1 MPLSEYNVYA
11 YNEETDLTET
21 AYWIYGIA
29 ETPPGHPKTPMFDC
43 MFMEGSNWGAAHA
56 CHRLSMPSTRTV
68 AFRSYNGYQLMTVI
82 LPEEMRQKDTQS
94 GQFKTCFH
102 EFINNFDQIWEKAKS
117 PTAGF
122 AEEVVGFNFDDA
134 KWMELST
141 LFRKCMQAERRM
153 YESYYYFA
161 EGLGTIY
168 SVFVKLCRE
177 MLGLEESDELFQKL
191 LAGFDNKSYEVER
204 GLNKLAVLANDLG
217 LQEALL
223 GHPADEILSIIGDT
237 ESGRKWTVALME
249 FLRIH
254 GWRCIEEMEY
264 TAPSWVEKPDLAIT
278 HIQQYLRQGCRFELD
293 EKRTELSHQ
302 RNSAEKEILGRI
314 SDNQKD
320 WFAALMRIAQKYAVW
335 KVEHPY
341 YLQLKQYAATRHVLL
356 GIGNRICHTG
366 CIDHAEDTM
375 FLIPGEIFKALSAPG
390 SCTLASTV
398 TSRRQKWMES
408 RKIAPPPMISKLSP
422 SEVGRLITKS
432 GDPMA
437 IRLMME
443 SISVIEDKKADLS
456 GIVASSGVGEGPV
469 RIVHQADQLSSVRAG
484 DVLVAP
490 SVRASWSAVFPLVSG
505 IVTDRGGALSNF
517 ASVGR
522 EYGIPVVTNVIEA
535 TSKLKNGQRIRV
547 DGETGSIYI
556 IDLLHGK
563 RILIVDDEED
573 ILDTLEELLDMCK
586 VVKASTFEEAREQ
599 MTPGRFDIVILDIM
613 GVDGY
618 RLLEMAKEM
627 DLPAVMLTAHALS
640 LEDTVKSYRLGAVSY
655 VPKEKMVSITSI
667 LNDVLEA
674 KAHGRRFW
682 WRWFDRFGEFYEKRF
697 GPEWQTKYP
706 EFWEMFGHGRVQ
718 PE

>member
-1 MPLSEYNVYA
+1 MPLNEYNVYA

-56 CHRLSMPSTRTV
+56 CYKLSMPSTRTV

-82 LPEEMRQKDTQS
+82 LPEEMRRNDTRS
-94 GQFKTCFH
+94 GQFKACFH
-102 EFINNFDQIWEKAKS
+102 EFINNFDQLWNEAKS
-117 PTAGF
+117 LTAGF
-122 AEEVVGFNFDDA
+122 AEEVAGFNFDA
-134 KWMELST
+134 AEWMELST

-153 YESYYYFA
+153 YESYYFFA

-168 SVFVKLCRE
+168 SVFVNLCRQ
-177 MLGLEESDELFQKL
+177 MLGLNESDEVFQQL

-204 GLNKLAVLANDLG
+204 GLNQLAVLAADLG
-217 LQEALL
+217 LDKALL
-223 GHPADEILSIIGDT
+223 EHSPDEILAGIRNSD
-237 ESGRKWTVALME
+237 SGRKWTDALMD

-264 TAPSWVEKPDLAIT
+264 SAPSWVEKPSLAIA
-278 HIQQYLRQGCRFELD
+278 HIQQYLRHGCRFELD
-293 EKRTELSHQ
+293 ETRIALSRQ
-302 RNSAEKEILGRI
+302 RDAAEKEILGRI

-320 WFAALMRIAQKYAVW
+320 WFAALMKLAQNYAVW

-341 YLQLKQYAATRHVLL
+341 YLQLKQYAVTRHVLL
-356 GIGNRICHTG
+356 GIGNRISHTG
-366 CIDHAEDTM
+366 CIGHAEDTM

-390 SCTLASTV
+390 SCTLTSTV
-398 TSRRQKWMES
+398 ASRRKSWLES
-408 RKIAPPPMISKLSP
+408 TKIAPPPMISKLSP

-437 IRLMME
+437 ARLMME
-443 SISVIEDKKADLS
+443 TISVIEEQKADLS
-456 GIVASSGVGEGPV
+456 GIVASAGVGEGPV
-469 RIVHQADQLSSVRAG
+469 RIVHHADQLSHVKAG

-490 SVRASWSAVFPLVSG
+490 SVRASWSAVFPLVSA
-505 IVTDRGGALSNF
+505 IVTDRGGTLSNF

-535 TSKLKNGQRIRV
+535 TSTLKNGQRIRV
-547 DGETGSIYI
+547 DGETGSIYVL
-556 IDLLHGK
+556 DLLHGK
-563 RILIVDDEED
+563 RILVVDDEVD
-573 ILDTLEELLDMCK
+573 ILDTLEELLDMCQIVK
-586 VVKASTFEEAREQ
+586 VSTFEEAREQ
-599 MTPGRFDIVILDIM
+599 LAPGRFDIVILDIM

-618 RLLEMAKEM
+618 RLLEIAKEM

-655 VPKEKMVSITSI
+655 VPKEKMVSIPTI

-697 GPEWQTKYP
+697 GPEWQNKYP
-706 EFWEMFGHGRVQ
+706 EFWEMFGHGGYQ
-718 PE
+718 AK